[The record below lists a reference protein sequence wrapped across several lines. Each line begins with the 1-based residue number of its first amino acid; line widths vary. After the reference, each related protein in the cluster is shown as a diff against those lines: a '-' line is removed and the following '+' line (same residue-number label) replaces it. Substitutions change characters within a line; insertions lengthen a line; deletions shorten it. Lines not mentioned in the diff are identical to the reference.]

1 MIEIDS
7 PFVVR
12 SIERAPG
19 QRYTFFGSLV
29 FRSTR
34 PKERA
39 RRRTRHSQ
47 RHPKGGREGIISLC
61 LLLAAP
67 RFVHDPPHI
76 FGRNRMTRP
85 GIVCPRERPSF
96 PRARLIFSRDCM
108 DKAGSLRVGGVGTRV
123 PKGGDWHGSIAS
135 ICATS
140 VALHGRKYLRTFPCY
155 DAFDAQMTVRVIH
168 SLCPCVSFCLLQ
180 PTYNLQFS
188 TVAGVESPAAELRM
202 VASEGQSLYELW
214 TCGQRSGPTHGHLAA
229 RNDVRRPRS
238 TQTTRPKKF
247 RRAEG

>member
-123 PKGGDWHGSIAS
+123 PKGDDWHGSRPATRHRIIAS
-135 ICATS
+135 
-140 VALHGRKYLRTFPCY
+140 
-155 DAFDAQMTVRVIH
+155 
-168 SLCPCVSFCLLQ
+168 
-180 PTYNLQFS
+180 
-188 TVAGVESPAAELRM
+188 
-202 VASEGQSLYELW
+202 
-214 TCGQRSGPTHGHLAA
+214 
-229 RNDVRRPRS
+229 VRRASRSMAANTYEPFLVTMLSMPR
-238 TQTTRPKKF
+238 
-247 RRAEG
+247 